1 MSAMSALAAPCI
13 ARPPLTVAKL
23 RHDADQFNY
32 LQACGILGPSYGA
45 IAEYYRHL
53 ASQLSAS
60 QLERREHWQPAELRA
75 IGNIYNRNVF
85 QRHAPV
91 LAQPYGASWSGA
103 SVESRYFARRPSI
116 VVIDDFLSAAAL
128 HSLRAYCLESTIWN
142 SLRYSHG
149 RLGALYR
156 SGLRCP
162 LLQQLA
168 DSLAVALPRLIG
180 QHHPLTQLWA
190 YKYPAHMPGDDVH
203 ADFAAVNV
211 NVWITPDAA
220 NLDPASGGM
229 CIYDVAAPPDWHFTD
244 YNRRPALIRRYLAA
258 MGARS
263 RYIPYRQ
270 NRAIIFNSEL
280 FHGTGACHF
289 RDDYESRRIN
299 ITLLYGQRDAD
310 HASTMSAKHP
320 ASQLISSANSAIKG
334 GPDCALGYRAWRSAA
349 RRRT

>member
-1 MSAMSALAAPCI
+1 MSALPATCVPP
-13 ARPPLTVAKL
+13 PPLTVAKL

-32 LQACGILGPSYGA
+32 LQSCGILGPSYGA

-60 QLERREHWQPAELRA
+60 KQERREHWQPAELRA
-75 IGNIYNRNVF
+75 IGNIYNCNVF
-85 QRHAPV
+85 QRHAPM

-103 SVESRYFARRPSI
+103 SVESRYFARRPNI
-116 VVIDDFLSAAAL
+116 VVIDDFLSAQAL

-156 SGLRCP
+156 NGLRCP

-168 DSLAVALPRLIG
+168 DSLAAALPRLIG
-180 QHHPLTQLWA
+180 QRHPLTQLWA

-211 NVWITPDAA
+211 NFWITPDAA

-229 CIYDVAAPPDWHFTD
+229 RIYDVAAPPDWHFTD

-258 MGARS
+258 MGARA

-270 NRAIIFNSEL
+270 NRAIIFDSDL
-280 FHGTGACHF
+280 FHGTAACHF

-310 HASTMSAKHP
+310 HTSTMSASTT
-320 ASQLISSANSAIKG
+320 ASQTVTSATSFIEGRADSAFEN
-334 GPDCALGYRAWRSAA
+334 RAWRSAA
-349 RRRT
+349 LRRPRRS

>member
-1 MSAMSALAAPCI
+1 MSALPAPS
-13 ARPPLTVAKL
+13 APRPPLTVAKL

-45 IAEYYRHL
+45 IADYYRLL

-60 QLERREHWQPAELRA
+60 GLERREHWQPAELHA

-85 QRHAPV
+85 QRHAPI
-91 LAQPYGASWSGA
+91 LAQPFGAHWSGA
-103 SVESRYFARRPSI
+103 SVERRYFARRPNI
-116 VVIDDFLSAAAL
+116 VVIDDFLSAQAL

-156 SGLRCP
+156 NGLRCP

-168 DSLAVALPRLIG
+168 DSLATALPRLIG

-211 NVWITPDAA
+211 NFWITPDAA

-229 CIYDVAAPPDWHFTD
+229 RIYDVAAPPDWHFTD

-270 NRAIIFNSEL
+270 NRAIIFDSDL
-280 FHGTGACHF
+280 FHGTAACHF

-299 ITLLYGQRDAD
+299 ITLLYGQRDDD
-310 HASTMSAKHP
+310 HASTLSASHP
-320 ASQLISSANSAIKG
+320 ARHMVTNANSAMKSAGARAGEG
-334 GPDCALGYRAWRSAA
+334 GTWRSAA
-349 RRRT
+349 LRRQRRG